1 MTQANQIKR
10 IGIIGAGI
18 AGLASARMLSAA
30 GYDCEIFDK
39 GDRVGGVWSSGYHT
53 FGLQT
58 PKSLYEIPDYPMPDD
73 YPRLPS
79 GEQLQAYFEN
89 YAKSFGLIDKI
100 QLRCTIKQLE
110 KTASGSWL
118 LKFTQQDSNITHE
131 KTFDFIVVATGLYSN
146 PHIPDLANRENFAGQ
161 VLHSSQYTSPDQI
174 DGKNVAVVGFGKS
187 ALDIATDATHY
198 ANRVSLLFREAH
210 WPVPVDVLNLIDVRR
225 IFLNRLVSGFFPL
238 YQRPKNWEK
247 QLHRFCPWLVN
258 GFWRFVE
265 TLLKLQFPLK
275 TCNVLPNTPPESDFF
290 NQDFLPRPDTYK
302 LMKQGK
308 IECHQTKSLDLDSS
322 GAVLDSSELVPCDT
336 IIFATGWRPDY
347 SWLPDSFQNAI
358 NDDGVYLYRHII
370 HPDLANC
377 AFIGWASTFSN
388 SLTAHLASLWLVN
401 LLQGNFVLPEPAEMH
416 DEIQKIK
423 DWKRSFMPLSN
434 GRGSLLQLHMW
445 NYHDELLCDAG
456 LEPKRKTNILAEW
469 LQDYRPS
476 DYRQVIEEIGQQ
488 PPRS

>member
-1 MTQANQIKR
+1 MNQANQIQK

-18 AGLASARMLSAA
+18 AGLGAARLLSAA
-30 GYDCEIFDK
+30 GYDCEIFEK
-39 GDRVGGVWSSGYHT
+39 GDQVGGVWASGYHT

-58 PKSLYEIPDYPMPDD
+58 PKSLYEIPDYPMPEDF
-73 YPRLPS
+73 PRLPT
-79 GEQLQAYFEN
+79 GEQLQTYIED
-89 YAKSFGLIDKI
+89 YAKTFNLIDKI
-100 QLRCTIKQLE
+100 KFGCKIKKLE
-110 KTASGSWL
+110 QRDSDSWL
-118 LKFTQQDSNITHE
+118 LIYAQVDSETTHE

-146 PHIPDLANRENFAGQ
+146 PYIPELPNKNAFQGQ
-161 VLHSSQYTSPDQI
+161 ILHSSQYTSPDSI
-174 DGKNVAVVGFGKS
+174 KGKNVAVVGFGKS

-198 ANRVSLLFREAH
+198 ANRVNLLFREAH

-265 TLLKLQFPLK
+265 ILLKLQFPLK
-275 TCNVLPNTPPESDFF
+275 ACNVLPSTPPESDFF

-302 LMKQGK
+302 MMKQGK
-308 IECHQTKSLDLDSS
+308 IQCYQTKNLDLDSS
-322 GAVLDSSELVPCDT
+322 GAVLDNGDSVPCDS

-347 SWLPDSFQNAI
+347 SWLPDSFQSAV

-370 HPDLANC
+370 HPDLPNC

-401 LLQGNFVLPEPAEMH
+401 LLQNKFELPSHAEMQH
-416 DEIQKIK
+416 EIQKIK
-423 DWKRSFMPLSN
+423 AWKRGFMPLSN
-434 GRGSLLQLHMW
+434 SRGSLLQLHMW
-445 NYHDELLCDAG
+445 NYHDELLHDAS
-456 LEPKRKTNILAEW
+456 LEPNRKSNLVAEW

-476 DYRQVIEEIGQQ
+476 DYRQLVEEVGSQV
-488 PPRS
+488 P